1 MVKSQIDGKK
11 EDEKTELRKVR
22 EETVSFMEGLR

>member
-1 MVKSQIDGKK
+1 MKM
-11 EDEKTELRKVR
+11 DEKTELRKVR